1 MTDFQNS
8 SAGSWHRGGL
18 IYHRKSAAAHP
29 GTGTRGGPTEH
40 TMTATA
46 NSRGLKIGLLLAALI
61 AVGAGVWAW
70 PQIRLSRTLAA
81 ARQSLEE
88 RDYPAALAALQRAEA
103 LDSTRGETALLLAR
117 TYRHLGQ
124 WDELQQWL
132 ARARVLGYQPRR
144 IELEELLLQAQNGR
158 MKDAAPHLPRLLT
171 EFSETDGAEICE
183 AYVSGYF
190 ANYNFAE
197 GLRLAEVWQ
206 QDFPRDPQPFFSLGL
221 YEAHAG
227 SDKKAVEAFRK
238 ALELAP
244 RRDDIRR
251 YLAEAL
257 VDEEQYEEAERHV
270 QELLRR
276 NPNDTDMATALGHCL
291 LEKGDVK
298 GARQQLQQVLQKDPQ
313 GYAPRM
319 MMAQIELK
327 DQQPAAAI
335 DWLEPLVRERPKEYR
350 LRFLYATALQQA
362 GRGDEAAD
370 HLEFVGRA
378 QAALGRARNLMDQA
392 KEDPSDIAS
401 RLEIGQTLLKYDSP
415 DDGASWLRNVL
426 ELDPRNAEAH
436 RSLADYYAAKQDEQ
450 RAAFHQRQAEAAA
463 ASASDNP
470 GSGSPAAGASDA
482 SPVPS
487 RAE

>member
-1 MTDFQNS
+1 M
-8 SAGSWHRGGL
+8 
-18 IYHRKSAAAHP
+18 
-29 GTGTRGGPTEH
+29 
-40 TMTATA
+40 MATA
-46 NSRGLKIGLLLAALI
+46 NSRRLKIGLLLAAAA
-61 AVGAGVWAW
+61 AVVAGIWVG

-81 ARQSLEE
+81 ARQALEE
-88 RDYPAALAALQRAEA
+88 RDYPLALAALQRAET
-103 LDSTRGETALLLAR
+103 LDSTNGETAFLLSR
-117 TYRHLGQ
+117 IHRHLGNL
-124 WDELQQWL
+124 DELQQWL

-183 AYVSGYF
+183 AYVSGFF

-206 QDFPRDPQPFFSLGL
+206 QDYPRDPQPFFSLGL

-227 SDKKAVEAFRK
+227 SDKKAVDAFRR

-270 QELLRR
+270 RELLRR

-291 LEKGDVK
+291 LEKGDVTA
-298 GARQQLQQVLQKDPQ
+298 ARQQLQEVLQQDPQ

-350 LRFLYATALQQA
+350 LRFLYATALQQS
-362 GRGDEAAD
+362 GRGEEAGE

-392 KEDPSDIAS
+392 KEDPNDIPS

-426 ELDPRNAEAH
+426 ELNPGNAEAH
-436 RSLADYYAAKQDEQ
+436 RSLADYYETKQDER
-450 RAAFHQRQAEAAA
+450 RAAYHLHQAEAAEA
-463 ASASDNP
+463 QQPSSAVA
-470 GSGSPAAGASDA
+470 PAAAAGPGAE
-482 SPVPS
+482 SPEAQPP
-487 RAE
+487 AQTAPKAN

>member
-1 MTDFQNS
+1 MEDMSN
-8 SAGSWHRGGL
+8 ARPGGGK
-18 IYHRKSAAAHP
+18 RSC
-29 GTGTRGGPTEH
+29 PTEP

-46 NSRGLKIGLLLAALI
+46 NFQRLKIGLLLAA
-61 AVGAGVWAW
+61 AVTMVAGAFAW

-81 ARQSLEE
+81 ARQALAD
-88 RDYPAALAALQRAEA
+88 RDYPRALDALQRAES
-103 LDSTRGETALLLAR
+103 LDATNGETAFLLSR
-117 TYRHLGQ
+117 TYRHLGKLA
-124 WDELQQWL
+124 ELQQWL

-144 IELEELLLQAQNGR
+144 IELEELLLLAQNGR
-158 MKDAAPHLPRLLT
+158 MKVAAAQLPRLLT

-183 AYVSGYF
+183 AYVSGF
-190 ANYNFAE
+190 FSNYNFAE

-206 QDFPRDPQPFFSLGL
+206 QDYPRDPQPFFSLGL

-227 SDKKAVEAFRK
+227 SDKKAVEAFRR

-244 RRDDIRR
+244 QRDDIRR

-257 VDEEQYEEAERHV
+257 VDEEQYDEAERHV
-270 QELLRR
+270 RDLLRR

-291 LEKGDVK
+291 LEKGNVA
-298 GARQQLQQVLQKDPQ
+298 GARQQLLEVLKKDPQ

-335 DWLEPLVRERPKEYR
+335 EWLEKLVQERPKEYR
-350 LRFLYATALQQA
+350 LRFLYATALQQS

-392 KEDPSDIAS
+392 KEDPNDIAS
-401 RLEIGQTLLKYDSP
+401 RLEIGQTLLRYDSP
-415 DDGASWLRNVL
+415 DDGAAWLRNVL
-426 ELDPRNAEAH
+426 ELDPRNAAAH
-436 RSLADYYAAKQDEQ
+436 RSLAEYFLSKDDSK
-450 RAAFHQRQAEAAA
+450 RAAYHEQQAAA
-463 ASASDNP
+463 TELGSDPPAPPSGDAGGSESATLPS
-470 GSGSPAAGASDA
+470 SG
-482 SPVPS
+482 
-487 RAE
+487 R

>member
-1 MTDFQNS
+1 M
-8 SAGSWHRGGL
+8 
-18 IYHRKSAAAHP
+18 
-29 GTGTRGGPTEH
+29 
-40 TMTATA
+40 ATA
-46 NSRGLKIGLLLAALI
+46 NSRRLKIGLLLAAAA
-61 AVGAGVWAW
+61 AVVAGIWVG

-81 ARQSLEE
+81 ARQALEE
-88 RDYPAALAALQRAEA
+88 RDYPLALAALQRAET
-103 LDSTRGETALLLAR
+103 LDSTNGETAFLLSR
-117 TYRHLGQ
+117 IHRHLGNL
-124 WDELQQWL
+124 DELQQWL

-183 AYVSGYF
+183 AYVSGFF

-206 QDFPRDPQPFFSLGL
+206 QDYPRDPQPFFSLGL

-227 SDKKAVEAFRK
+227 SDKKAVDAFRR

-270 QELLRR
+270 RELLRR

-291 LEKGDVK
+291 LEKGDVTA
-298 GARQQLQQVLQKDPQ
+298 ARQQLREVLQKDPQ

-327 DQQPAAAI
+327 DQQPAPAI

-350 LRFLYATALQQA
+350 LRFLYATALQQS
-362 GRGDEAAD
+362 GRGEEAGE

-392 KEDPSDIAS
+392 KEDPNDIPS

-426 ELDPRNAEAH
+426 ELNPGNAEAH
-436 RSLADYYAAKQDEQ
+436 RSLAEYYEMKQDER
-450 RAAFHQRQAEAAA
+450 RAAYHLRQAEAAEA
-463 ASASDNP
+463 QQQSSAVAPASATGP
-470 GSGSPAAGASDA
+470 GAERSEDQP
-482 SPVPS
+482 PS
-487 RAE
+487 ETAPKSH

>member
-1 MTDFQNS
+1 
-8 SAGSWHRGGL
+8 
-18 IYHRKSAAAHP
+18 
-29 GTGTRGGPTEH
+29 
-40 TMTATA
+40 MTATA
-46 NSRGLKIGLLLAALI
+46 NSRRLKIGLLLAALA
-61 AVGAGVWAW
+61 AVGAGAWAW

-81 ARQSLEE
+81 ARQALED
-88 RDYPAALAALQRAEA
+88 RNYPQALAALQRAEL
-103 LDSTRGETALLLAR
+103 LDSNQGETAFLLSR

-124 WDELQQWL
+124 FEELQQWL

-144 IELEELLLQAQNGR
+144 IELEELLLLAQNGR

-183 AYVSGYF
+183 AYVSGFF

-206 QDFPRDPQPFFSLGL
+206 QDYPRDPQPYFSLGL

-227 SDKKAVEAFRK
+227 SDKKAVDAFRR

-270 QELLRR
+270 RELLRR

-291 LEKGDVK
+291 LEKGDVTA
-298 GARQQLQQVLQKDPQ
+298 ARQQLLEVLQKDPQ

-327 DQQPAAAI
+327 DQRPAAAI

-350 LRFLYATALQQA
+350 LRFLYATALQQS
-362 GRGDEAAD
+362 GRGDEAGE

-392 KEDPSDIAS
+392 KEDPQDVPS

-436 RSLADYYAAKQDEQ
+436 RSLADYYTAKPDEQ
-450 RAAFHQRQAEAAA
+450 RAAYHQRQAEAAA
-463 ASASDNP
+463 DPAA
-470 GSGSPAAGASDA
+470 GSPAAGSPASGRPNA
-482 SPVPS
+482 SPAPP